1 VTRGIPQPCKA
12 EALAD
17 RRYVA
22 ERQRAKSGEQQV
34 SHLNDHSG
42 AGNEISKESEEK
54 KTGLPSGTGAGKK
67 VSRRML
73 KMGIAPPRHRH
84 LPLHVRGWRT
94 RSFIGI
100 SPCGTHMNMRAG
112 CRKQFTADH

>member
-54 KTGLPSGTGAGKK
+54 KPVYQAELEQG
-67 VSRRML
+67 RRSL
-73 KMGIAPPRHRH
+73 VA
-84 LPLHVRGWRT
+84 
-94 RSFIGI
+94 
-100 SPCGTHMNMRAG
+100 C
-112 CRKQFTADH
+112 